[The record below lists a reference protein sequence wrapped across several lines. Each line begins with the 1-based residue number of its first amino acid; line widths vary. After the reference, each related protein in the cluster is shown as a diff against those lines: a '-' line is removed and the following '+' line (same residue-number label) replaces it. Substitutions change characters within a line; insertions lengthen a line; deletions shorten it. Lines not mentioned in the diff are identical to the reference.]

1 MTKAEKIS
9 KIPIEDIVKMGGN
22 ERPTLEKYVKILRT
36 SYNTRMKSIK
46 KSGEFSHADQALKK
60 SLKNS
65 IKKPVDKMTRNQL
78 LLEFA
83 AYSSFFNSQTSSIKG
98 IRKVNIDQ
106 DKRLFGTDKRGRP
119 LRRMS
124 NDERERFWDLYDEFA
139 IQKKASFTN
148 FGYNQVQ
155 EYITKMVVGGV
166 DIVNTNLMELLDT
179 LEDSL
184 DKGYY
189 EENVRSVPNVYSGR
203 GDVFPF

>member
-1 MTKAEKIS
+1 MTEAEKIS
-9 KIPIEDIVKMGGN
+9 KIPIEDIVKMGGD
-22 ERPTLEKYVKILRT
+22 ERSTLEKYVKLLRT

-46 KSGEFSHADQALKK
+46 KAGEFSHADQALKK
-60 SLKNS
+60 SLKNR
-65 IKKPVDKMTRNQL
+65 IRKPVDKMTRNQL

-98 IRKVNIDQ
+98 IRKVNLEQ
-106 DKRLFGTDKRGRP
+106 DKRLFGTDNRGIP

-124 NDERERFWDLYDEFA
+124 SAERERFWEVYDEFA
-139 IQKKASFTN
+139 VQKKASFTN

-155 EYITKMVVGGV
+155 EYITKMVVGGK
-166 DIVNTNLMELLDT
+166 DLVNTELTELLDT
-179 LEDSL
+179 LENSL

-189 EENVRSVPNVYSGR
+189 EENIRSVPNVYSGR